1 MMRSN
6 SNNVEFYFSVSL
18 AFYLL
23 AQVLISYER
32 SVGVG
37 IDFVLIFY
45 PTPNTRDFYE
55 GARLEVISFL

>member
-6 SNNVEFYFSVSL
+6 SNNVEFYFFTSL

-32 SVGVG
+32 SLGVG

-45 PTPNTRDFYE
+45 PTPNTRDF
-55 GARLEVISFL
+55 L